1 MGDVVKL
8 IVAKVMLAMGL
19 LLGWCSHRE
28 VVAMVFL
35 SIRALSE
42 CKGSTCDSFHRFVT
56 SRRAMIGKRF
66 GGRIYIQEVFGVDER

>member
-19 LLGWCSHRE
+19 LLGWCSHHE

-35 SIRALSE
+35 SVEHPNIVRMQ
-42 CKGSTCDSFHRFVT
+42 R
-56 SRRAMIGKRF
+56 
-66 GGRIYIQEVFGVDER
+66 